1 MNCSTRRGL
10 MLYGIKIGGE
20 YFDLSEQGESERV
33 FNYCEQKFGYDGY
46 QWEEIKNNFYYEEL
60 GELLKLKGIQY
71 EEFIE

>member
-1 MNCSTRRGL
+1 

-33 FNYCEQKFGYDGY
+33 FSYCEQQFGFDGY